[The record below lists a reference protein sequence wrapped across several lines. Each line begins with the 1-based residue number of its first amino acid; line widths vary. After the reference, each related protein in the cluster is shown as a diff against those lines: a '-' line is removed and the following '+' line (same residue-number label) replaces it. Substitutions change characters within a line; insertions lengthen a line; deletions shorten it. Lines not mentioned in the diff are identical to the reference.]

1 VLFGLDI
8 TGTFGPR
15 VGQKKRPALF
25 GVDRILLGDDG
36 VLNPFPLFN

>member
-8 TGTFGPR
+8 SGTFGPGR
-15 VGQKKRPALF
+15 EEKKRPARC
-25 GVDRILLGDDG
+25 GAGRILFGDDG